1 MHAHQADEDFPVN
14 KLVSTS
20 VRPYSLAS
28 TQEQNYSIDSVSQ
41 VEIQQYAPHTLES
54 LSKAA
59 LMSRVDTK
67 FLVPERML
75 GDLLAVMRPSY
86 SILEIDG
93 QRSFDYVTTYYDTPL
108 FTHYLAHHNGRCN
121 RFKIRKRSYVNS
133 GSSFL
138 EVKFKD
144 NRKRTIKSR
153 VPCSAH
159 WQKLDTPSLHFLMSK
174 GIADPDNLNAVQ
186 TGRYKRLALANEA
199 RGERLT
205 IDCNLSFRDELSGSY
220 YQLGPW
226 VVVEVKQD
234 VMDRQSAFFAW
245 ADKQGL
251 REVSF
256 SKYCMGVYFTG
267 AESIKRNNFHP
278 VAHLLKCRQ
287 IGVRDMAMS

>member
-1 MHAHQADEDFPVN
+1 MNAQQAVEHHPANELISPSGRACSPV
-14 KLVSTS
+14 KL
-20 VRPYSLAS
+20 
-28 TQEQNYSIDSVSQ
+28 QERDYSIDMVSQ
-41 VEIQQYAPHTLES
+41 AEIQRYVPHTLDS

-67 FLVPERML
+67 FLVPARML
-75 GDLLAVMRPSY
+75 GDLLAVMRSSY

-93 QRSFDYVTTYYDTPL
+93 QRSFDYLTTYYDTAQY
-108 FTHYLAHHNGRCN
+108 THYLAHHNGRCN
-121 RFKIRKRSYVNS
+121 RFKIRKRSYVAS

-144 NRKRTIKSR
+144 IRKRTTKSR
-153 VPCSAH
+153 VPCNAH
-159 WQKLDTPSLHFLMSK
+159 WQKLDTPSLHFLTSK
-174 GIADPDNLNAVQ
+174 GIVEPDKLNAVQ

-199 RGERLT
+199 CGERLT
-205 IDCNLSFRDELSGSY
+205 IDCNLSFRDEYSGSY
-220 YQLGPW
+220 YQLGSW

-251 REVSF
+251 REISF

-267 AESIKRNNFHP
+267 PKSIKRNNFHP
-278 VAHLLKCRQ
+278 VAHHLKCRQ
-287 IGVRDMAMS
+287 LGVS